1 MSDNSSFEFFVRTG
15 QVQAL
20 AVPFWTKPGFA
31 IPLVRSQANS
41 NVAYVQKVDRGQTI
55 IGFDTFNDKVK
66 TIELDVARKVS
77 VGDEELFAFIDLVGR
92 AHVGTQ
98 TSLRPIVREWVS
110 RIDCPFIRMNFALFC
125 DAEKVAEE
133 AARKA
138 VEQKARELNDHKRAC
153 LWFVNSVV
161 LLEVVS
167 AFSEENRS
175 KNKVDAALHGDGV
188 SVKISGKKLIVEL
201 PPDFVSKKSLSH
213 SHYSKMQRM
222 MRLARFATGHDLDLT
237 FRHMV
242 RRDDHGYVRG
252 SENSR
257 ISQLLALSRQ
267 ESRISFILR
276 LLLTEPLAGQS
287 IIQEYKDRAAFAN
300 RAIKIVRDS
309 ITSFEVVTEQE
320 IASILPKIISSAYPL
335 QKGRLLLELANYLA
349 EFKSIALV
357 IDDVTG
363 RSNSAYVNDYR
374 SLISESL
381 SKHLSSVKRTSR

>member
-1 MSDNSSFEFFVRTG
+1 M
-15 QVQAL
+15 QAL
-20 AVPFWTKPGFA
+20 AVPFWTRPGFA
-31 IPLVRSQANS
+31 IPLVRSQAGS
-41 NVAYVQKVDRGQTI
+41 NVAYVQKVDHRQTI
-55 IGFDTFNDKVK
+55 IGFDAFNDKAK
-66 TIELDVARKVS
+66 TIELDVARQVS
-77 VGDEELFAFIDLVGR
+77 VGDEELFAFIDLAGR
-92 AHVGTQ
+92 AHVGTRKNLQ
-98 TSLRPIVREWVS
+98 PIVREWVS
-110 RIDCPFIRMNFALFC
+110 RIDYPFIRMNFALFC

-138 VEQKARELNDHKRAC
+138 VEQKAKELNDHQRAC

-161 LLEVVS
+161 LLEVVN
-167 AFSEENRS
+167 AFSEEHRS
-175 KNKVDAALHGDGV
+175 ETTKNAALHGDGV
-188 SVKISGKKLIVEL
+188 SVKISSKKLIIEL

-222 MRLARFATGHDLDLT
+222 MRLARFATGHDLDLA

-242 RRDDHGYVRG
+242 SQGDYGYVRS

-300 RAIKIVRDS
+300 RALKIIRDAV
-309 ITSFEVVTEQE
+309 TGFEAVTERE
-320 IASILPKIISSAYPL
+320 ITSILPKIVSSAYPL

-357 IDDVTG
+357 IDDLTR
-363 RSNSAYVNDYR
+363 RSRSTYVEDYR
-374 SLISESL
+374 SSISTSL
-381 SKHLSSVKRTSR
+381 NRYI

>member
-1 MSDNSSFEFFVRTG
+1 MNDNNSFEFFVRTG

-20 AVPFWTKPGFA
+20 AVPFWTRPGFA

-41 NVAYVQKVDRGQTI
+41 NVAYVQKVDHRQTI
-55 IGFDTFNDKVK
+55 IGFDAFNDKVK

-110 RIDCPFIRMNFALFC
+110 QIDYPFIRMNFALFC

-138 VEQKARELNDHKRAC
+138 VEQKAGELNDHKRAC

-175 KNKVDAALHGDGV
+175 KNKVAALHGDGV
-188 SVKISGKKLIVEL
+188 SVKINDKKLIVEL

-222 MRLARFATGHDLDLT
+222 MRLAKFATGHDLDLT
-237 FRHMV
+237 FRHVV

-252 SENSR
+252 SENFR

-320 IASILPKIISSAYPL
+320 IASILPKIVSSAYPL
-335 QKGRLLLELANYLA
+335 QKGRLLLELATYLA